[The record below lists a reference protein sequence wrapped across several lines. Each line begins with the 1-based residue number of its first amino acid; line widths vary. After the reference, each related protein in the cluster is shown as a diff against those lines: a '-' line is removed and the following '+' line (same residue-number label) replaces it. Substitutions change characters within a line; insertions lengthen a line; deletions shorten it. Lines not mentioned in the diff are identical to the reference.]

1 LQETKTKTGIPYLTA
16 IPIVGRLFSAESVA
30 RDSSELVIALVP
42 HIIRRPEITAENR
55 KGIAVGNQTVV
66 KLNYGPRPDQQ
77 MQTPQAEAP
86 PTPATPPAPVAVAV
100 PAPAPVNPPATAPV
114 QPPPATPPPVPA
126 PVAVPT
132 APPVATTPTQPS
144 DQAKARVA
152 FAPAQTMTQVGGTVR
167 IDFVVSNA
175 NDLFSMPL
183 TFNYDPK
190 VVSLA
195 DVIRGPVLGSDGNPP
210 AFSKNVQNESGTAS
224 VSLSRMFG
232 KQGVPGNGTL
242 LTLVFQAVAS
252 GSSTVTLPQ
261 VGLRDSK
268 GNLVPMQSDQPPQA
282 VITVR

>member
-1 LQETKTKTGIPYLTA
+1 VQPPPA
-16 IPIVGRLFSAESVA
+16 
-30 RDSSELVIALVP
+30 
-42 HIIRRPEITAENR
+42 
-55 KGIAVGNQTVV
+55 
-66 KLNYGPRPDQQ
+66 
-77 MQTPQAEAP
+77 AP
-86 PTPATPPAPVAVAV
+86 PQPPAPVAV
-100 PAPAPVNPPATAPV
+100 PA
-114 QPPPATPPPVPA
+114 
-126 PVAVPT
+126 